1 MPSATS
7 HHPIRRALRWRL
19 PYRRRAAEL
28 FRFLLRSGY
37 SCTALAPAALRRR
50 SKQGHRPPPGHKRPP
65 QTPACASARS
75 DRQRPFRANWRPYRR
90 RSDRTAPGKG
100 PQPPPST
107 SAGAR
112 PSTNAAPGGQNGHL
126 PYPARPSPDKTTV
139 LAPASRSCHRWP
151 QWCRAAAAIAL
162 VCAVLG
168 GCTGEQ
174 FQKGYILPPGALE
187 QIPIGASQDQVL
199 IVMGTPSTV
208 ATLNGEV
215 FYYISQRSERPIAF
229 MNQKVVDQRV
239 IAIYFDRNRQV
250 QRLANY
256 GLQDGKIFD
265 FISRTT
271 PTSGQE
277 LSYLTPLFKLLSF
290 N

>member
-1 MPSATS
+1 MLQSCVLPGTSTHRVMQEDGRILTMTEMSHPSAS
-7 HHPIRRALRWRL
+7 VSSPRRPAARWRG
-19 PYRRRAAEL
+19 
-28 FRFLLRSGY
+28 LR
-37 SCTALAPAALRRR
+37 T
-50 SKQGHRPPPGHKRPP
+50 
-65 QTPACASARS
+65 
-75 DRQRPFRANWRPYRR
+75 
-90 RSDRTAPGKG
+90 
-100 PQPPPST
+100 
-107 SAGAR
+107 
-112 PSTNAAPGGQNGHL
+112 
-126 PYPARPSPDKTTV
+126 
-139 LAPASRSCHRWP
+139 
-151 QWCRAAAAIAL
+151 AAAIAL
-162 VCAVLG
+162 VCAALG

-174 FQKGYILPPGALE
+174 FQKGYILPPNALE

-215 FYYISQRSERPIAF
+215 FYYISQRSERKVAF
-229 MNQKVVDQRV
+229 MNQQVVDQRV
-239 IAIYFDRNRQV
+239 IAIYFDKNRQV

>member
-1 MPSATS
+1 VLQSSVLPGTS
-7 HHPIRRALRWRL
+7 THRAMQEDGLIPDMTEMSHRST
-19 PYRRRAAEL
+19 RAA
-28 FRFLLRSGY
+28 S
-37 SCTALAPAALRRR
+37 PRRL
-50 SKQGHRPPPGHKRPP
+50 
-65 QTPACASARS
+65 TL
-75 DRQRPFRANWRPYRR
+75 RQRGLCAV
-90 RSDRTAPGKG
+90 
-100 PQPPPST
+100 
-107 SAGAR
+107 
-112 PSTNAAPGGQNGHL
+112 AA
-126 PYPARPSPDKTTV
+126 V
-139 LAPASRSCHRWP
+139 
-151 QWCRAAAAIAL
+151 AL
-162 VCAVLG
+162 VCATLT

-174 FQKGYILPPGALE
+174 FQKGYILPPNALE

-215 FYYISQRSERPIAF
+215 FYYISQRSERKVAF
-229 MNQKVVDQRV
+229 MNQQVVDQRV
-239 IAIYFDRNRQV
+239 IAIYFDKNRQV

>member
-1 MPSATS
+1 MHSDAQPGTSAPRATQGDGISSAMTTTNQTS
-7 HHPIRRALRWRL
+7 LRANTRRGLHARWRALRML
-19 PYRRRAAEL
+19 AAATL
-28 FRFLLRSGY
+28 VGA
-37 SCTALAPAALRRR
+37 ALA
-50 SKQGHRPPPGHKRPP
+50 
-65 QTPACASARS
+65 
-75 DRQRPFRANWRPYRR
+75 
-90 RSDRTAPGKG
+90 
-100 PQPPPST
+100 
-107 SAGAR
+107 
-112 PSTNAAPGGQNGHL
+112 
-126 PYPARPSPDKTTV
+126 
-139 LAPASRSCHRWP
+139 
-151 QWCRAAAAIAL
+151 
-162 VCAVLG
+162 

-208 ATLNGEV
+208 ATLDGEV
-215 FYYISQRSERPIAF
+215 FYYISQRSERVVAF

-239 IAIYFDRNRQV
+239 IAVYFDKNRRV
-250 QRLANY
+250 RRLANY

-277 LSYLTPLFKLLSF
+277 MSYLTPLFKLLSF

>member
-1 MPSATS
+1 MLQSSVLPGTS
-7 HHPIRRALRWRL
+7 TPRAMQEDGTSSDMTEIEPAEHPRAL
-19 PYRRRAAEL
+19 AAPPD
-28 FRFLLRSGY
+28 R
-37 SCTALAPAALRRR
+37 ALARL
-50 SKQGHRPPPGHKRPP
+50 
-65 QTPACASARS
+65 ARG
-75 DRQRPFRANWRPYRR
+75 RGR
-90 RSDRTAPGKG
+90 G
-100 PQPPPST
+100 
-107 SAGAR
+107 
-112 PSTNAAPGGQNGHL
+112 
-126 PYPARPSPDKTTV
+126 
-139 LAPASRSCHRWP
+139 
-151 QWCRAAAAIAL
+151 L
-162 VCAVLG
+162 VCAALG

-215 FYYISQRSERPIAF
+215 FYYISQRSERKVAF

-239 IAIYFDRNRQV
+239 IAIYFDKNRQV

>member
-1 MPSATS
+1 MQGDGISSGMTKTLQRS
-7 HHPIRRALRWRL
+7 S
-19 PYRRRAAEL
+19 RRR
-28 FRFLLRSGY
+28 
-37 SCTALAPAALRRR
+37 
-50 SKQGHRPPPGHKRPP
+50 
-65 QTPACASARS
+65 TPR
-75 DRQRPFRANWRPYRR
+75 
-90 RSDRTAPGKG
+90 GL
-100 PQPPPST
+100 
-107 SAGAR
+107 GA
-112 PSTNAAPGGQNGHL
+112 
-126 PYPARPSPDKTTV
+126 V
-139 LAPASRSCHRWP
+139 
-151 QWCRAAAAIAL
+151 AAIAL
-162 VCAVLG
+162 VCAALA

-215 FYYISQRSERPIAF
+215 FYYISQRAERPVAF

-239 IAIYFDRNRQV
+239 IAIYFDKNRQV
-250 QRLANY
+250 KRLANY

-265 FISRTT
+265 FIRRPH

-277 LSYLTPLFKLLSF
+277 LSYLTPLFKLMSF